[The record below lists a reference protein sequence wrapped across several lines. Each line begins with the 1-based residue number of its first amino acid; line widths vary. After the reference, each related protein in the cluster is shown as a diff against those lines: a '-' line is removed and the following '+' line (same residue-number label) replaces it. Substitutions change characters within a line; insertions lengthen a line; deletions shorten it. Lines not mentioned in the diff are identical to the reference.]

1 MKQKFQV
8 TRLSK
13 TRMQDCGYNFCRAR
27 GRYSFSRDFVNS
39 IHNFSIKTIANN
51 ARNNRFC

>member
-1 MKQKFQV
+1 MKRKFQV

-13 TRMQDCGYNFCRAR
+13 TRMQNCGYNFCAR

-39 IHNFSIKTIANN
+39 IYNSNIKTIANN
-51 ARNNRFC
+51 ARNSGFF